1 MKPSRFFELLEVL
14 THHSVNYIVVG
25 GVAAIVEGAPVT
37 TLDLDIV
44 IDHDIKNLESVL
56 EALHSINAHYRDL
69 AGRHITPTRERLTT
83 NMTNLMQT
91 DLGPLDVLVEIGDGE
106 RYAELLPHT
115 RVREVAGIKVQVL
128 GLEKVIETKE
138 AADRDKDRAVLPVL
152 RRSLELK
159 RKQQGRD
166 RE

>member
-44 IDHDIKNLESVL
+44 IEHEAENVESTL
-56 EALHSINAHYRDL
+56 EALRSIKAHYRDL
-69 AGRHITPTRERLTT
+69 AGRHITPTRERLKT

-106 RYAELLPHT
+106 RYAELLPHSH
-115 RVREVAGIKVQVL
+115 VREVAGIRVKVL

-159 RKQQGRD
+159 RKQQE
-166 RE
+166 RERE